1 MIGPVFNNPSS
12 GHTRDIWQFRQF
24 ALRRGVQVDDVVSA
38 LNPTLP
44 HAFRESTC
52 FSCGFICHSTELTS
66 CCLDFRLRSVG
77 RLRNFG
83 SSFVLAFFPLLGRFV
98 RGATAHHRYDKHK
111 TKRSGSASH
120 SCGFHGV
127 GARVTKTMS
136 SLFHEKRLPQLSSR
150 GALALLL
157 RQHLAARGGSVSDR
171 PRPPHPHRLSH
182 SLEYVR
188 VCRHPIEE

>member
-24 ALRRGVQVDDVVSA
+24 ALRRGVQVADVVSA

-52 FSCGFICHSTELTS
+52 FSCGFICYSTELTS
-66 CCLDFRLRSVG
+66 RCLGFRLRSIG

-98 RGATAHHRYDKHK
+98 RGTTTRRRDNKEK
-111 TKRSGSASH
+111 TKRGTS
-120 SCGFHGV
+120 
-127 GARVTKTMS
+127 
-136 SLFHEKRLPQLSSR
+136 
-150 GALALLL
+150 
-157 RQHLAARGGSVSDR
+157 
-171 PRPPHPHRLSH
+171 
-182 SLEYVR
+182 
-188 VCRHPIEE
+188 